1 VVASGAAERAG
12 EWLVDPGARARLRD
26 EARTRVLQ
34 HHRDVPT
41 DPGLEIATLASALRE
56 DPARVRAALEGT
68 PGLVVERGVARD
80 EAHVTSAAE
89 SAEAQALV
97 AALDASP
104 FAPPSPT
111 DVGAPVA
118 LVRALV
124 RDGVLVDLDG
134 VIFTATAL
142 GAARQRV
149 IDVLAERGSITVAD
163 VRDALDSSRK
173 YVVPIVG
180 WLDRTGVT
188 RRRGDDR
195 IPGPTSGL
203 AQG

>member
-1 VVASGAAERAG
+1 
-12 EWLVDPGARARLRD
+12 LVDTETRERLRTETRARV
-26 EARTRVLQ
+26 AQ

-41 DPGLEIATLASALRE
+41 DPGLELAPLASALRE
-56 DPARVRAALEGT
+56 DPARLRAALEDT
-68 PGLVVERGVARD
+68 AGLVVERGVVRD
-80 EAHVTSAAE
+80 EAHLTSAAE
-89 SAEAQALV
+89 SPEAQSLV
-97 AALDASP
+97 AALDATP
-104 FAPPSPT
+104 FSPPSP
-111 DVGAPVA
+111 DELGAPLA

-124 RDGVLVDLDG
+124 RDGVLVDVDG
-134 VIFTATAL
+134 VIFTAGAL
-142 GAARQRV
+142 EHARQKV

-163 VRDALDSSRK
+163 VRDALGSSRK

-203 AQG
+203 TSS